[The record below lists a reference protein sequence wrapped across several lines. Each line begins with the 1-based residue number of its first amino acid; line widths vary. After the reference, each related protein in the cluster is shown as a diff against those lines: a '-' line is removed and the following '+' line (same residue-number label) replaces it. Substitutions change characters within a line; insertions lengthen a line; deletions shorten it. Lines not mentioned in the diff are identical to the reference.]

1 MILNARGLEYP
12 LNLYCDISEFKEE
25 DEARCYYYH
34 KTADRLPPDI
44 FETME
49 YLLKEYFNG
58 RDGIDLVRGIYEREE
73 KMPENETAR
82 TVISRFFRDMLY
94 YPRYNE
100 VLNFGNNPDKLKESE
115 EKRQAFIKEQFKGRE
130 NVFMPDLKKQVKIK
144 SEHQS
149 KHKRYYPDYRRLNQ
163 IVFKRFK
170 VVFCNIAFFIA
181 DKLKTGIVKC
191 RKCCP
196 CRNNRNTEYYRK
208 NINPKQIRHLTQ
220 PSHQGAVYCKKL
232 THYIFNLSKYYHP
245 AQAKPA
251 LLYFVQK
258 HHRCIDNAIR
268 P

>member
-58 RDGIDLVRGIYEREE
+58 RDGRELIRGIYERGE

-94 YPRYNE
+94 YPQYNE
-100 VLNFGNNPDKLKESE
+100 LLNFGNNPDKLKETE

-130 NVFMPDLKKQVKIK
+130 NVFMPDLKKQGLLSGKTDAVLK
-144 SEHQS
+144 
-149 KHKRYYPDYRRLNQ
+149 KHAIRD
-163 IVFKRFK
+163 
-170 VVFCNIAFFIA
+170 
-181 DKLKTGIVKC
+181 LKTLIGLSRQEISFYFRGDAEGLREVL
-191 RKCCP
+191 
-196 CRNNRNTEYYRK
+196 NLIE
-208 NINPKQIRHLTQ
+208 
-220 PSHQGAVYCKKL
+220 SQGLKS
-232 THYIFNLSKYYHP
+232 F
-245 AQAKPA
+245 A
-251 LLYFVQK
+251 LKEASLNGLIEIKVIPLQ
-258 HHRCIDNAIR
+258 R
-268 P
+268 

>member
-73 KMPENETAR
+73 KMSENETAR

-100 VLNFGNNPDKLKESE
+100 LLNFGNNPDKLKETE
-115 EKRQAFIKEQFKGRE
+115 EKRQNFIKEQFKGRE
-130 NVFMPDLKKQVKIK
+130 NVFMPDLKKQGLLSDKTDAVLK
-144 SEHQS
+144 
-149 KHKRYYPDYRRLNQ
+149 KHAIRD
-163 IVFKRFK
+163 
-170 VVFCNIAFFIA
+170 
-181 DKLKTGIVKC
+181 LKTLIGLSRQEISFYFRGDAEGTAEV
-191 RKCCP
+191 
-196 CRNNRNTEYYRK
+196 
-208 NINPKQIRHLTQ
+208 
-220 PSHQGAVYCKKL
+220 
-232 THYIFNLSKYYHP
+232 FNLIESQGLKNF
-245 AQAKPA
+245 A
-251 LLYFVQK
+251 
-258 HHRCIDNAIR
+258 
-268 P
+268 